1 MVRGNE
7 FDQTGYESRGGQ
19 QYEDYVLSENL
30 AADDRESIWTIPT
43 KLKRWYFALFSIQ
56 VVLAAVVLVRA
67 AIADE
72 NTQAFEE
79 ILTYIWQYMAPAAVA
94 SAAFTLV
101 IIDGINGL
109 MVLSTWLA
117 ETLEKRRRKEEERR
131 RREEERHHKEM
142 EHLRREVERI
152 RSEAEH
158 IRLEVQE
165 AWLEWNRRREAA
177 AAAGENFTEPPPG
190 IDQET
195 PNAQQN

>member
-1 MVRGNE
+1 MIRQDTRAG
-7 FDQTGYESRGGQ
+7 
-19 QYEDYVLSENL
+19 EDNSTKITFCLKNL

-94 SAAFTLV
+94 SAAFSLV

-117 ETLEKRRRKEEERR
+117 ETLEKRRREEEKRQQR
-131 RREEERHHKEM
+131 QLRTAADNARSEERQ
-142 EHLRREVERI
+142 R
-152 RSEAEH
+152 
-158 IRLEVQE
+158 
-165 AWLEWNRRREAA
+165 WLEWNRRREAA
-177 AAAGENFTEPPPG
+177 AAAGENFTEPPPA
-190 IDQET
+190 IDQQT
-195 PNAQQN
+195 PNAQQK